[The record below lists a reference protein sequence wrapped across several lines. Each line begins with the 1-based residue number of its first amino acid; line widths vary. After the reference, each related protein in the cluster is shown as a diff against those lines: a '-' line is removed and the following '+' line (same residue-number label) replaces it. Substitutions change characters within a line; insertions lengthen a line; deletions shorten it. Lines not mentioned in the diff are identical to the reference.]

1 MDRTIFAPI
10 DAYCERLGPGLW
22 AEPVNAVT
30 NLAFILAALVAA
42 ARLGRPAPPLGLT
55 LAVIL
60 GAIGVG
66 SGLFHTFANPL
77 TALLDVGAIAAF
89 VLVYIYAVNR
99 HVLGWSGMAAA
110 LGLLAFV
117 GYAALAGAGF
127 ARLPG
132 FAISAAYWPIALLI
146 AGYGLALRRSRPAFA
161 RGLLVG
167 AGILCLSIALRSA
180 DLPYCEALPLG
191 THFMWHILNAVMLYW
206 MIETY
211 RRAMTPVPLAAEGR
225 QG

>member
-1 MDRTIFAPI
+1 MDRTIFDPI

-22 AEPVNAVT
+22 AEPVNALT
-30 NLAFILAALVAA
+30 NLAFILAAIVAA
-42 ARLGRPAPPLGLT
+42 TRLGRPAPPLGLA

-89 VLVYIYAVNR
+89 VLVYLYAVNR
-99 HVLGWSGMAAA
+99 HVLGWSAMAAA

-117 GYAALAGAGF
+117 GYAALTGAGF
-127 ARLPG
+127 ARLPF

-146 AGYGLALRRSRPAFA
+146 ALYGLALWRSRPAFA
-161 RGLLVG
+161 RGLLMG
-167 AGILCLSIALRSA
+167 AGILSLSIAFRSA
-180 DLPYCEALPLG
+180 DMAVCGTLPLG
-191 THFMWHILNAVMLYW
+191 THFLWHILNAVMLFW

-211 RRAMTPVPLAAEGR
+211 RRAMAPVPLAAEGR